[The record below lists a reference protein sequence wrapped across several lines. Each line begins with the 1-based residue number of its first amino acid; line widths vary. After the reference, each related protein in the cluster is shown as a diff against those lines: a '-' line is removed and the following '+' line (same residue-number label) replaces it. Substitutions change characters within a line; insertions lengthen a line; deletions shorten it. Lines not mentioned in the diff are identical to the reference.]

1 MNIEIVDDSLKN
13 QLPIQ
18 EKQAQSLAASFKQG
32 LTCVTQQFQN
42 EYLAEWQNQI
52 KLKEEQKRQAKLL
65 ER

>member
-32 LTCVTQQFQN
+32 LTCVIQQ
-42 EYLAEWQNQI
+42 
-52 KLKEEQKRQAKLL
+52 
-65 ER
+65 